1 MVHLTHED
9 SVERAVAWLLLGV
22 AGGLCLDLCA
32 KELLATYPLPQFV
45 FLRSLTGL
53 VLFLLLAPRFGGL
66 GKLGTARWR
75 WHLVRTMLA
84 IGSMFGFFYGLAH
97 MPLVNALTLGFTAPL
112 MVTALSVPL
121 LREHVG
127 WRRWLAVG
135 AGFSGVLVVLRP
147 GEGFLT
153 PAALAVLFG
162 AFCYACLAV
171 TARFLGRTESSYS
184 LSVYVIV
191 GPLIASGWLTAGSEW
206 VAPDVSG
213 WILFILAGGCSVVA
227 WIGIIGGYRG
237 ASPAILAPFEYTALV
252 GGAFA
257 GYLIWDEIPDR
268 YVVLGAMIIIASGL
282 YVVYREMRWRKTPA
296 ITPLD

>member
-1 MVHLTHED
+1 MVHLSHED

-22 AGGLCLDLCA
+22 TGGLCLDLCA

-53 VLFLLLAPRFGGL
+53 ALFLLLAPRFGGFRN
-66 GKLGTARWR
+66 LGTLRWR
-75 WHLVRTMLA
+75 WHLLRTVLA

-112 MVTALSVPL
+112 MVTALSMPL
-121 LREHVG
+121 LGEHVG

-135 AGFSGVLVVLRP
+135 TGFGGVLVVLRP
-147 GEGFLT
+147 GDGFLT
-153 PAALAVLFG
+153 PAAMAVLLG
-162 AFCYACLAV
+162 AFCYALLAV
-171 TARFLGRTESSYS
+171 TARYLGRTESSYS

-191 GPLIASGWLTAGSEW
+191 GPLIVSGWLTANSEW
-206 VAPDVSG
+206 VVPDLAG
-213 WILFILAGGCSVVA
+213 WILFGLAGACSVIA
-227 WIGIIGGYRG
+227 WIGIIGGYRL

-252 GGAFA
+252 GGAIA

-268 YVVLGAMIIIASGL
+268 YVMLGAMIIIASGL
-282 YVVYREMRWRKTPA
+282 YVVYREMRWRRTPV